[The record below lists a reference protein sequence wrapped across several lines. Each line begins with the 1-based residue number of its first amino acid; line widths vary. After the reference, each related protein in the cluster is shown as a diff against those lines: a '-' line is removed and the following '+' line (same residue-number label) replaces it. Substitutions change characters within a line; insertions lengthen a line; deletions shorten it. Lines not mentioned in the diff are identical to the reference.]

1 MGLVV
6 INDNVGTGKTVSI
19 LLWIIHQKL
28 QNKLYK
34 TKVFVSKNIIFQWE
48 EDLLKFF
55 KNLLCLLSI
64 SLYVRLFT
72 R

>member
-1 MGLVV
+1 MF
-6 INDNVGTGKTVSI
+6 IFS

-55 KNLLCLLSI
+55 KNLLSYTLIFDPKNEEDLDK
-64 SLYVRLFT
+64 
-72 R
+72 